1 MKSIETTINLEK
13 FPFVIVG
20 SGFFGLTVAE
30 QIASELD
37 LPVAILEKRDHIG
50 GNAYSSIDPE
60 TGIEIHEYGSHL
72 FHTSN
77 EKVWEYVNRFTS
89 FNNYV
94 HKVKTTS
101 NSQVYSIPINL
112 HTINQFLG
120 RALSPDQAREWLSFS
135 REEEKE
141 IAVSPNFET
150 KAISLVGKP
159 LYEAFIKGYTE
170 KQWQTDP
177 KLLPQEIITR
187 LPVRMNYD
195 DRYFNDTYEGLPLN
209 GYLKWM
215 ENMIKSPKIEVFT
228 GLDFFEIKNQLQKKQ
243 QVIYT
248 GPIDRYFNY
257 REGVLGWRT
266 LDFKKQL
273 IETDDFQG
281 TSVMN
286 YADLDVPHTRVHEF
300 KHLHPEREYAPN
312 KTIVM
317 YEYSR
322 HSGEKDEPYYPVNSP
337 IDRAML
343 EKYRELAELEEN
355 TFFGGRLGRY
365 QYLDMHMAIS
375 SALQLAGEIIE
386 AFKAGK

>member
-1 MKSIETTINLEK
+1 MSLEK

-20 SGFFGLTVAE
+20 SGFFGLTLAE
-30 QIASELD
+30 QIASKLD
-37 LPVAILEKRDHIG
+37 LPVAILEKRHHIG
-50 GNAYSSIDPE
+50 GNAYSSIDRE

-89 FNNYV
+89 FNKYV

-101 NSQVYSIPINL
+101 NSQVYSMPINL

-135 REEEKE
+135 RDESKQ
-141 IAVSPNFET
+141 IAVEPNFET
-150 KAISLVGKP
+150 KAISLVGEP

-177 KLLPQEIITR
+177 KQLPQEIITR

-195 DRYFNDTYEGLPLN
+195 DRYFNDTYEGLPSN

-215 ENMIKSPKIEVFT
+215 ENMIESPKIEVFT
-228 GLDFFEIKNQLQKKQ
+228 GIDFFEVKNQLQKKQ

-257 REGVLGWRT
+257 SEGVLGWRT
-266 LDFKKQL
+266 LDFEKQL
-273 IETDDFQG
+273 VETDDFQG

-286 YADLDVPHTRVHEF
+286 YADIDVPYTRIHEF
-300 KHLHPEREYAPN
+300 KHLHPEREYTPN

-322 HSGEKDEPYYPVNSP
+322 HAGETDEPYYPINSP

-343 EKYRELAELEEN
+343 DKYRELAESEVN

-375 SALQLAGEIIE
+375 SALKMADEIIE
-386 AFKAGK
+386 DFRAGN